1 LLEGMRG
8 EGRTVEAEVGLDAE
22 RAGVVDKL
30 VGAKLVGLGRQ
41 PGELG
46 SDRPVLDGADAVLP
60 VVVADKV
67 WRREWEREAR
77 GRGTGGGRQ
86 SSAKGGDEW
95 QQSDVLPPGHLECD
109 KRRRAL
115 ISFGKP

>member
-1 LLEGMRG
+1 LLEGRRG

-22 RAGVVDKL
+22 RAGVVDEL

-46 SDRPVLDGADAVLP
+46 PDRPVLDGADAVLP

-77 GRGTGGGRQ
+77 GREVREAGVSRAQTEATSGSSRTYFLPATWSATRGGG
-86 SSAKGGDEW
+86 
-95 QQSDVLPPGHLECD
+95 L
-109 KRRRAL
+109 
-115 ISFGKP
+115 